1 MELALEQVQKQ
12 AQLDQEALV
21 DYICDYYVDFNGTEP
36 SLDTVSDVFSRIKE
50 QLADEAREDFLEE
63 NLDTDDEDDSD
74 YAVSE
79 DSAAEHYESDE
90 EDDAFVSGES
100 ELETESEIE
109 SEVDD
114 DEAFDYLEEI
124 EDEEELVND
133 PLFEAVWC
141 SAIEHIQSIAKED
154 GVDMLW
160 QIVEEYEGETEEQV
174 TEEMV
179 EVAMTVA
186 STLDVVDSEDEET
199 EDVEDLEMAMT
210 SVVEMAS
217 ALGSL
222 HQQQFVNEI
231 CDLYVEENGEEP
243 SLNKLYAI
251 FGDVE
256 DALAES
262 EEEDDE
268 EEDGEVDAETFAE
281 EWESAMD
288 HVEALAKSDQS
299 AMVNVICNMY
309 SEATGEEPSTPEL
322 YELFAN
328 IKASFAKEATD
339 EVIAAE
345 LDDLVDDS
353 EDEDYTVDS
362 DPFYYGYDALD
373 DVLYNDSLYEETD
386 SADSDYEPE
395 LELSA
400 MLYEQDADEDLAEST
415 EEEVAEEEEEKAG
428 ELDSDSEYSPDKDS
442 YYYMSDYQDELASS
456 SSDASSETESESEED
471 SDVDYNP
478 MNDMFNYPLD
488 ADFDESTEEESEEDD
503 SDDEDYSLE
512 KDEFDYSQDVVDD
525 FASESEEESNGSA
538 VDDDLDSELAA

>member
-262 EEEDDE
+262 EEEDDS
-268 EEDGEVDAETFAE
+268 EDDDDIDADTFAE
-281 EWESAMD
+281 EWSSAMD
-288 HVEALAKSDQS
+288 HIQSLAKSDQT
-299 AMVNVICNMY
+299 AMVNTICNMY

-328 IKASFAKEATD
+328 IKASFAEEATE
-339 EVIAAE
+339 EVIATE
-345 LDDLVDDS
+345 IDDLVDDS
-353 EDEDYTVDS
+353 EDEDYTIDTDS
-362 DPFYYGYDALD
+362 FYYGYDALD

-471 SDVDYNP
+471 SDATYDP
-478 MNDMFNYPLD
+478 MQDMFNYPLD
-488 ADFDESTEEESEEDD
+488 MDFDESEEEDD

-512 KDEFDYSQDVVDD
+512 KDEFDYSQDVMDED
-525 FASESEEESNGSA
+525 YSLEKDEFDYSA
-538 VDDDLDSELAA
+538 VEDELDSELAA

>member
-36 SLDTVSDVFSRIKE
+36 SLETVSDVFSRIKE

-63 NLDTDDEDDSD
+63 NVGSDDEDDSD

-79 DSAAEHYESDE
+79 DSAAEHYESDA

-100 ELETESEIE
+100 ELETESAIE

-160 QIVEEYEGETEEQV
+160 QIVEEFEGETEEQV

-186 STLDVVDSEDEET
+186 STLDIVDSEDEET
-199 EDVEDLEMAMT
+199 EEVEDLEMAMT

-262 EEEDDE
+262 EEEEDE

-281 EWESAMD
+281 EWE
-288 HVEALAKSDQS
+288 
-299 AMVNVICNMY
+299 
-309 SEATGEEPSTPEL
+309 
-322 YELFAN
+322 
-328 IKASFAKEATD
+328 
-339 EVIAAE
+339 
-345 LDDLVDDS
+345 
-353 EDEDYTVDS
+353 
-362 DPFYYGYDALD
+362 
-373 DVLYNDSLYEETD
+373 
-386 SADSDYEPE
+386 
-395 LELSA
+395 
-400 MLYEQDADEDLAEST
+400 
-415 EEEVAEEEEEKAG
+415 
-428 ELDSDSEYSPDKDS
+428 
-442 YYYMSDYQDELASS
+442 
-456 SSDASSETESESEED
+456 
-471 SDVDYNP
+471 
-478 MNDMFNYPLD
+478 
-488 ADFDESTEEESEEDD
+488 
-503 SDDEDYSLE
+503 
-512 KDEFDYSQDVVDD
+512 
-525 FASESEEESNGSA
+525 
-538 VDDDLDSELAA
+538 

>member
-154 GVDMLW
+154 GVQMVFQVL
-160 QIVEEYEGETEEQV
+160 EAYEQETGQSV
-174 TEEMV
+174 TANMV
-179 EVAMTVA
+179 NIAVTVA

-262 EEEDDE
+262 EEEEDSEDDG
-268 EEDGEVDAETFAE
+268 DIDADTFAE
-281 EWESAMD
+281 EWSSAMD
-288 HVEALAKSDQS
+288 HIQSLAKSDQT
-299 AMVNVICNMY
+299 AMVNTICNMY

-328 IKASFAKEATD
+328 IKASFAEEATE
-339 EVIAAE
+339 EVIATE
-345 LDDLVDDS
+345 IDDLVDDS
-353 EDEDYTVDS
+353 EDEDYTIDTDS
-362 DPFYYGYDALD
+362 FYYGYDALD

-456 SSDASSETESESEED
+456 SSDASSESESESEED